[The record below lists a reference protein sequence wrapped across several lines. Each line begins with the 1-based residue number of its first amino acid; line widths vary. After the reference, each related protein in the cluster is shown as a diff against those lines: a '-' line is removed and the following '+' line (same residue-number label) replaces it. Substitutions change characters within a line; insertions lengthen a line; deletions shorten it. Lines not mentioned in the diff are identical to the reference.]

1 MANVPT
7 TEEGLAAWR
16 SQRLGK
22 PVNLK
27 HDLSAEGV
35 PSNGG
40 GGPDSQR
47 PAPRH
52 PLEKFNPMTLDQDT
66 GENGDPELD
75 DDNRRPDDTDLQQQ
89 LAAANGRLG
98 PAQRQVEEMRAA
110 MQALQQQNADMIARL
125 AERDAQEKNIRHQ
138 RAAQEFNPLE
148 GLSKEEIEMLDPGA
162 LKLIEHVGRQAYTK
176 AHGSIR
182 DHEELIEKT
191 LSQRDARER
200 DNFIYGTAEVIG
212 LNALADDTKF
222 KKFLAEDDSAA
233 LLLNSFTQSK
243 DIATAR
249 MLEPR
254 VRTMLKRFEKTT
266 NTTRTPDPQD
276 RASAHLARK
285 PDARSAGSQRG
296 GPVSAEEVRQI
307 TDQARRLARAGK
319 HKESRDL
326 LATI

>member
-16 SQRLGK
+16 AQRLGK

-27 HDLSAEGV
+27 HDLAAEGV

-40 GGPDSQR
+40 GGPDSER
-47 PAPRH
+47 AEPRH
-52 PLEKFNPMTLDQDT
+52 PLEKFNPMELDT
-66 GENGDPELD
+66 GGNQNENEGSGYGAE
-75 DDNRRPDDTDLQQQ
+75 DDNLQQQ

-98 PAQRQVEEMRAA
+98 PAQRQLEEMRAA
-110 MQALQQQNADMIARL
+110 MQAMQQQNADMAARL
-125 AERDAQEKNIRHQ
+125 AEREAQEKASRFQ

-148 GLSKEEIEMLDPGA
+148 GLSKDELDMLDPAA
-162 LKLIEHVGRQAYTK
+162 LKMIEHVGRQAYSK

-182 DHEELIEKT
+182 EHEELIEKT

-200 DNFIYGTAEVIG
+200 DNFIYGTAESLG
-212 LNALADDTKF
+212 LNKLGNDNKFTKF
-222 KKFLAEDDSAA
+222 LNEDDSAA

-254 VRTMLKRFEKTT
+254 VRSMLKRFEKTT
-266 NTTRTPDPQD
+266 NSTRTPDPQD

-285 PDARSAGSQRG
+285 PEAQSAGSQRG
-296 GPVSAEEVRQI
+296 GHVSADEVRRI
-307 TDQARRLARAGK
+307 TEQARRLARAGK
-319 HKESRDL
+319 HKESREL
-326 LATI
+326 LASI

>member
-27 HDLSAEGV
+27 HDLAAEGV

-40 GGPDSQR
+40 GGPDSERQE
-47 PAPRH
+47 PRH
-52 PLEKFNPMTLDQDT
+52 PLEGHKFNPMELDT
-66 GENGDPELD
+66 GGNQDESEYNQPDGD
-75 DDNRRPDDTDLQQQ
+75 NVQQQ

-98 PAQRQVEEMRAA
+98 PAQRQIEEMRAA
-110 MQALQQQNADMIARL
+110 MQALQQQNADMQARL
-125 AERDAQEKNIRHQ
+125 LERESQERATRNQ

-148 GLSKEEIEMLDPGA
+148 GLSKDELDMLDPAA
-162 LKLIEHVGRQAYTK
+162 LRMIEHVGRQAFTK
-176 AHGSIR
+176 AHGSLR
-182 DHEELIEKT
+182 EHEELIEKT

-200 DNFIYGTAEVIG
+200 DNFIYGTAETLG
-212 LNALADDTKF
+212 LNKLGNDNKF
-222 KKFLAEDDSAA
+222 NKFLNEDDSAA

-254 VRTMLKRFEKTT
+254 VRSMLKRFEKTT

-285 PDARSAGSQRG
+285 PDAQSAGSQRG
-296 GPVSAEEVRQI
+296 GHVSADEVRRV
-307 TDQARRLARAGK
+307 TEQARRLARAGK

-326 LATI
+326 LASI

>member
-16 SQRLGK
+16 AQRLGK

-27 HDLSAEGV
+27 ADLSAQGI

-40 GGPDSQR
+40 GGPDDQR
-47 PAPRH
+47 PEPRH
-52 PLEKFNPMTLDQDT
+52 PLEGHKFNPM
-66 GENGDPELD
+66 ELD
-75 DDNRRPDDTDLQQQ
+75 SPAPNADEIHEDDPQDDNLQQQ

-98 PAQRQVEEMRAA
+98 PAQRQLEEMRAA
-110 MQALQQQNADMIARL
+110 MQALQQQNADMQARL
-125 AERDAQEKNIRHQ
+125 AERDAQEKASRFQ

-148 GLSKEEIEMLDPGA
+148 GLTKEDLEMLDPA
-162 LKLIEHVGRQAYTK
+162 VLKMIEHVGRQAYTK
-176 AHGSIR
+176 AHGSIHE
-182 DHEELIEKT
+182 HEELIEKT

-200 DNFIYGTAEVIG
+200 DNFIYGTAETLG
-212 LNALADDTKF
+212 LNKLGNDTKF
-222 KKFLAEDDSAA
+222 NKFLAEDDSAA

-254 VRTMLKRFEKTT
+254 VRSMLKRFEKTT
-266 NTTRTPDPQD
+266 NSTRTPDPQD

-285 PDARSAGSQRG
+285 PDAQSAGSQRG
-296 GPVSAEEVRQI
+296 GHVSADQVRQI
-307 TDQARRLARAGK
+307 TEQARRLARAGK
-319 HKESRDL
+319 HKESREL
-326 LATI
+326 LASI

>member
-27 HDLSAEGV
+27 HDLAAEGV

-40 GGPDSQR
+40 GGPDSERQE
-47 PAPRH
+47 PRH
-52 PLEKFNPMTLDQDT
+52 PLEGHKFNPMELDT
-66 GENGDPELD
+66 GGNQDESEYNQPDGD
-75 DDNRRPDDTDLQQQ
+75 NVQQQ

-98 PAQRQVEEMRAA
+98 PAQRQIEEMRAA
-110 MQALQQQNADMIARL
+110 MQALQQQNADMQARL
-125 AERDAQEKNIRHQ
+125 LERESQERATRNQ

-148 GLSKEEIEMLDPGA
+148 GLSKDELDMLDPAA
-162 LKLIEHVGRQAYTK
+162 LRMIEHVGRQAFTK
-176 AHGSIR
+176 AHGSLR
-182 DHEELIEKT
+182 EHEELIEKT

-200 DNFIYGTAEVIG
+200 DNFIYGTAETLG
-212 LNALADDTKF
+212 LNKLGNDNKF
-222 KKFLAEDDSAA
+222 NKFLNEDDSAA

-254 VRTMLKRFEKTT
+254 VRSMLKRFEKTT

-285 PDARSAGSQRG
+285 HDAQSAGSQRG
-296 GPVSAEEVRQI
+296 GHVSADEVRRV
-307 TDQARRLARAGK
+307 TEQARRLARAGK

-326 LATI
+326 LASI

>member
-16 SQRLGK
+16 AQRLGK

-27 HDLSAEGV
+27 HDLAAEGV

-40 GGPDSQR
+40 GGPDSER
-47 PAPRH
+47 AEPRH
-52 PLEKFNPMTLDQDT
+52 PLEGHKFNPMELDT
-66 GENGDPELD
+66 GGNQDDQGEGSGYAAE
-75 DDNRRPDDTDLQQQ
+75 DDNLQQQ

-98 PAQRQVEEMRAA
+98 PAQRQLEELRAA
-110 MQALQQQNADMIARL
+110 VQALQQQNGDMAAKL
-125 AERDAQEKNIRHQ
+125 AERDSQERAARNQ

-148 GLSKEEIEMLDPGA
+148 GLSKEELEMLDPAA
-162 LKLIEHVGRQAYTK
+162 LKMIEHVGRQAFSK

-182 DHEELIEKT
+182 ENEEEFERRMSKRDEHE
-191 LSQRDARER
+191 RN
-200 DNFIYGTAEVIG
+200 NFIYGTAEALG
-212 LNALADDTKF
+212 LNKLGNDNKF
-222 KKFLAEDDSAA
+222 NKFLAEDDSAA

-254 VRTMLKRFEKTT
+254 VRSMLKRFEKTT
-266 NTTRTPDPQD
+266 NSTRTPDPQD

-285 PDARSAGSQRG
+285 PDAQSAGSQRG
-296 GPVSAEEVRQI
+296 GHVSADQVRQI
-307 TDQARRLARAGK
+307 TEQARRLARAGK
-319 HKESRDL
+319 HKESREL
-326 LATI
+326 LASI

>member
-16 SQRLGK
+16 AQRLGK

-27 HDLSAEGV
+27 HDLAAEGV

-40 GGPDSQR
+40 GGPDSER
-47 PAPRH
+47 AEPRH
-52 PLEKFNPMTLDQDT
+52 PLEKFNPMELDT
-66 GENGDPELD
+66 GGNQDD
-75 DDNRRPDDTDLQQQ
+75 DDNRPDEDNVQQQ

-98 PAQRQVEEMRAA
+98 PAQRQIEEMRAA
-110 MQALQQQNADMIARL
+110 MQALQQQNADMQARL
-125 AERDAQEKNIRHQ
+125 AERESQERNTRNQ

-148 GLSKEEIEMLDPGA
+148 GLSKDELDMLDPAA
-162 LKLIEHVGRQAYTK
+162 LKMIEHVGRQAFTK
-176 AHGSIR
+176 AHGSLR
-182 DHEELIEKT
+182 EHEELIEKT

-200 DNFIYGTAEVIG
+200 DNFIYGAAEILG
-212 LNALADDTKF
+212 LNKLGNDNKF
-222 KKFLAEDDSAA
+222 NRFLNEDDSAA

-254 VRTMLKRFEKTT
+254 VRSMLKRFEKTT
-266 NTTRTPDPQD
+266 NSTRTPDPQD

-285 PDARSAGSQRG
+285 PDAQSAGSQRG
-296 GPVSAEEVRQI
+296 GHVSADEVRRV
-307 TDQARRLARAGK
+307 TEQARRLARAGK
-319 HKESRDL
+319 HKESREL
-326 LATI
+326 LASI